1 MQAVVPNSQS
11 RPCNPCN
18 TPLPPASQSKF
29 VRLFALDVGG
39 QQGHDQYVY
48 LVPNGLAIVG
58 LAPSHILLHNST
70 HTSAATEHQQQQIQ
84 GGIAPREG
92 GQHVAATEVD
102 VQREQEKQAGQGVG
116 TVAQGEG
123 QTSTADGDGAHLQ
136 GQNTNPGQ
144 SSQQSHQQDGG
155 SCPNGQQQPI
165 QHQSLSSNSPQEQQ
179 LQQQHGNDRSISQQQ
194 QEQQRQQ
201 QQQQHECQAE
211 DQQQNK
217 RFKHA
222 PAPKPRNP
230 LPFTAEQLVGFLD
243 PLKSLIL
250 WM

>member
-1 MQAVVPNSQS
+1 MEEEELEEAIVNEWMERVHELPEQPLSVAES

-116 TVAQGEG
+116 TVAQ
-123 QTSTADGDGAHLQ
+123 
-136 GQNTNPGQ
+136 
-144 SSQQSHQQDGG
+144 
-155 SCPNGQQQPI
+155 
-165 QHQSLSSNSPQEQQ
+165 
-179 LQQQHGNDRSISQQQ
+179 
-194 QEQQRQQ
+194 
-201 QQQQHECQAE
+201 
-211 DQQQNK
+211 
-217 RFKHA
+217 
-222 PAPKPRNP
+222 
-230 LPFTAEQLVGFLD
+230 
-243 PLKSLIL
+243 
-250 WM
+250 